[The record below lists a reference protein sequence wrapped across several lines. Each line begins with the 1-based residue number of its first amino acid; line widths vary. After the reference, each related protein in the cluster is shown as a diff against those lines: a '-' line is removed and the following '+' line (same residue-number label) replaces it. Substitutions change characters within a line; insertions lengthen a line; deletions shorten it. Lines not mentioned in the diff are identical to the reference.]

1 MKLLFDENLSP
12 TLAERL
18 KGTFPGSAHVR
29 TLGLRGAN
37 DLEIWR
43 YAAAHDFIIVTKDDD
58 FSDLS
63 VLYGAPP
70 KVLLLSIGNCSS
82 SQASTALLSNL
93 DTITAFALDTS
104 SALHEIQ
111 ATGS

>member
-1 MKLLFDENLSP
+1 L
-12 TLAERL
+12 
-18 KGTFPGSAHVR
+18 V
-29 TLGLRGAN
+29 
-37 DLEIWR
+37 IWR

-63 VLYGAPP
+63 VLHGAPP

-82 SQASTALLSNL
+82 SEASTVLLSNL
-93 DTITAFALDTS
+93 ENITAFALDIT

-111 ATGS
+111 APGS